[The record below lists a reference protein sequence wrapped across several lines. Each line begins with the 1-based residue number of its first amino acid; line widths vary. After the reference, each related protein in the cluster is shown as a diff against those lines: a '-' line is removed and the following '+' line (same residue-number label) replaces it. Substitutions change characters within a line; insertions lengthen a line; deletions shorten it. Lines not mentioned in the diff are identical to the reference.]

1 MSCYFSDIY
10 VSIDDDRIEYWEES
24 ENELKEDCDNES
36 ECSAPDAATDIQDR
50 DTQRAVWWTVAFTC
64 IIQSLHSLPSRSVAF
79 LLKFLAALLL
89 FLSRHS

>member
-36 ECSAPDAATDIQDR
+36 EGSAPDAATDIQDR
-50 DTQRAVWWTVAFTC
+50 DTQRAVW
-64 IIQSLHSLPSRSVAF
+64 
-79 LLKFLAALLL
+79 
-89 FLSRHS
+89 